1 MRDGDGGGVLKRWS
15 LLLVEVELTWGR
27 GGSVCLLFR
36 TGLGGLLA
44 GGKVAPAV
52 NRLSLAQMWSVCL
65 ACLPLFLSFSLSLLT
80 FLPFHSLNLGLYC
93 KPPTPVFTIDL
104 T

>member
-1 MRDGDGGGVLKRWS
+1 MKDGGGMVQRWS

-27 GGSVCLLFR
+27 GVSVCLLFR

-52 NRLSLAQMWSVCL
+52 NRLSLAQMWSVCF
-65 ACLPLFLSFSLSLLT
+65 ACLSLFLSFSAH
-80 FLPFHSLNLGLYC
+80 F
-93 KPPTPVFTIDL
+93 PPISQS
-104 T
+104 